1 MLKDLEKIIRDA
13 GSLAMNIYSS
23 GSLEIGFKGAR
34 NLVTRADKETE
45 HFLISELSKLT
56 PGARFYAEETA
67 NEIPS
72 FDGQVWVIDPIDGTT
87 NFSHGNPHCAVSVAL
102 VENGATVLGG
112 VYGFFN
118 DELFLAEK
126 GKGAFRNGEK
136 LFRTAERTLFE
147 SIIAIGFINGDGEN
161 FHKAISVLHKL
172 HGKIREFR
180 RLGAASLDAC
190 WVAAGKVDAY
200 FETLHAWDIAA
211 AALIAREAGCFVGT
225 YEDHQRNKTLPNDLH
240 AGAFFCSDLKISEE
254 LLELIK

>member
-1 MLKDLEKIIRDA
+1 MIKELEKIIRDA
-13 GSLAMNIYSS
+13 GSLALNIYST
-23 GSLEIGFKGAR
+23 GSLDISLKGAR

-56 PGARFYAEETA
+56 PGSKFYAEETA

-102 VENGATVLGG
+102 VENGVTKLGG

-118 DELFLAEK
+118 NELFLAEK
-126 GKGAFRNGEK
+126 GKGAFLNGSK
-136 LFRTAERTLFE
+136 LIRAIDRTLFE
-147 SIIAIGFINGDGEN
+147 SIVAIGFINGDGEN
-161 FHKAISVLHKL
+161 FHNSISILHKL

-211 AALIAREAGCFVGT
+211 AALIAREAGCYVGT
-225 YEDHQRNKTLPNDLH
+225 FQDHPRNKALPSDLH
-240 AGAFFCSDLKISEE
+240 AGAFFCSDVNIASE
-254 LLELIK
+254 LLGLIS

>member
-13 GSLAMNIYSS
+13 GSLAMKIYSS

-45 HFLISELSKLT
+45 EFLISELSLLT

-67 NEIPS
+67 NEIPT
-72 FDGQVWVIDPIDGTT
+72 FEGLVWVIDPIDGTT

-102 VENGATVLGG
+102 TENGTTVYGG

-118 DELFLAEK
+118 DELFMAEK
-126 GKGAFRNGEK
+126 GKGAFLNGKK
-136 LFRTAERTLFE
+136 LTRSVERTLFE
-147 SIIAIGFINGDGEN
+147 SIVALGFINGDGEN
-161 FHKAISVLHKL
+161 FHSAIAFLHKL

-211 AALIAREAGCFVGT
+211 AALIAREAGCYVGT
-225 YEDHQRNKTLPNDLH
+225 YQDHPRNLTLPSDLH
-240 AGAFFCSDLKISEE
+240 AGAFFCSDAKIADE
-254 LLELIK
+254 LLSLIT